1 MSLRRSTPRQ
11 APAPGTVVPGNEARI
26 EALCRDVAHRVR
38 PLFGEMSDDEVL
50 RLARRSVLA
59 ALASSSDQLP

>member
-1 MSLRRSTPRQ
+1 M
-11 APAPGTVVPGNEARI
+11 PGNEARV

-38 PLFGEMSDDEVL
+38 PLFAELSDEDVL

-59 ALASSSDQLP
+59 ALAAPSSLDPLP

>member
-1 MSLRRSTPRQ
+1 
-11 APAPGTVVPGNEARI
+11 VPGYDARV

-50 RLARRSVLA
+50 RLARRCVHTALA
-59 ALASSSDQLP
+59 ASLDEIP

>member
-1 MSLRRSTPRQ
+1 M
-11 APAPGTVVPGNEARI
+11 PGNEARI

-38 PLFGEMSDDEVL
+38 PLFGEMSEEEVL

-59 ALASSSDQLP
+59 ALASSLDPLP